1 MRLVSRYGPPLA
13 VMGLIFF
20 LSAQPDLSTHLGTV
34 DLLLRKLAHITIYAA
49 LWLTVAR
56 ALDWRR
62 PVITTI
68 FALLYAVSDEFHQ
81 TFVTDRHGT
90 PVDVMIDAIGMG
102 LAALAWLRA
111 AQRRGGQP
119 GPPWP
124 RRWGRRL
131 LTASR
136 AR

>member
-1 MRLVSRYGPPLA
+1 MRLASRYGPPLA

-20 LSAQPDLSTHLGTV
+20 LSAQPDLSTNLGTW
-34 DLLLRKLAHITIYAA
+34 DLVLRKLAHITIYAV

-62 PVITTI
+62 PLLTTLI
-68 FALLYAVSDEFHQ
+68 AVLYAASDEVHQ

-90 PVDVMIDAIGMG
+90 PVDVMIDCLGMAI
-102 LAALAWLRA
+102 AALA
-111 AQRRGGQP
+111 
-119 GPPWP
+119 WP
-124 RRWGRRL
+124 RRWGGRP